1 MLTDHDDEGAAA
13 RGDDE
18 EQPGLKAYLAK
29 CKETQLQLHM
39 DADFR
44 DVIRA
49 TGKDLNSVTRAAQKS
64 EKVSRN
70 VQLNPLLGRICVCVF
85 VCGQD
90 TSSFWASGELPCHL
104 CIAIHAVFARG

>member
-49 TGKDLNSVTRAAQKS
+49 TGKDLNSVTRELQK

-70 VQLNPLLGRICVCVF
+70 VQLDPLLGRICVCVC
-85 VCGQD
+85 VCVWPRHQ
-90 TSSFWASGELPCHL
+90 
-104 CIAIHAVFARG
+104 